1 MEHNPESCK
10 EVLALLSDYLDFELP
25 PDACGQIE
33 NHLAECSPCVEF
45 AASLRNTVELCRRF
59 APSTMPGPLS
69 EQARAELEKAWKKM
83 LDERK

>member
-1 MEHNPESCK
+1 MEHNLESCK

-45 AASLRNTVELCRRF
+45 AASLRNTVELCRKF

-69 EQARAELEKAWKKM
+69 EQARAELERAWKKM

>member
-45 AASLRNTVELCRRF
+45 AASLRNTVELCRNF

-83 LDERK
+83 LSERK